1 MTHSAE
7 HARDV
12 FASARPVLDGV
23 LRNAGSGGLTRE
35 EVRDAWEAVARVLRA
50 LAPSGTA
57 SDAKAMVGALRLG
70 GLCTL
75 DEAHGLLDL
84 HALSGRLDADPTGTT
99 AAGELPMQ
107 LVATATRTLE
117 RVVQSAGD
125 STDAAPLYAE
135 YARAASVPR
144 PLPLSPAQPAPLPN
158 VTRTVAPLPPPSPYA
173 KGAALPLSPTPP
185 GGGGRSSAF
194 VVGLMLVCLVAAGV
208 AAVLFTRIADRDA
221 MAEGVTA
228 YQAGQRVAA
237 RIAFEQAL
245 ANDPSDARPL
255 VFLGRLSREEGD
267 LAQARRLLEQAVQRD
282 PEYALA
288 HRELAAALLA
298 DGQPELARRFY
309 VRAVTIDPN
318 DRLAQGFLGCA
329 LARLGRVDEARRWT
343 DRAGPGD
350 WVACANAS
358 TPPVNP

>member
-1 MTHSAE
+1 VTHSAE
-7 HARDV
+7 HARDA
-12 FASARPVLDGV
+12 FAAARPVLDGV
-23 LRNAGSGGLTRE
+23 RRNSAPGGLSRDD
-35 EVRDAWEAVARVLRA
+35 VRGAWEAVARVLRA
-50 LAPSGTA
+50 IAPSDTA
-57 SDAKAMVGALRLG
+57 SDAKALVGALRQG

-75 DEAHGLLDL
+75 DEAHGLIDL
-84 HALSGRLDADPTGTT
+84 HALSVRLDADPAGTT
-99 AAGELPMQ
+99 AAGELPRQ
-107 LVATATRTLE
+107 LVANATRTLE
-117 RVVQSAGD
+117 RMVQTAGD
-125 STDAAPLYAE
+125 STNAAPLYAE
-135 YARAASVPR
+135 YARAASLP
-144 PLPLSPAQPAPLPN
+144 PMPPASSPPATPLSPPPFETTA
-158 VTRTVAPLPPPSPYA
+158 APLPPP
-173 KGAALPLSPTPP
+173 T

-194 VVGLMLVCLVAAGV
+194 VVGLVVVCLVAAGV

-221 MAEGVTA
+221 MAQGVTA
-228 YQAGQRVAA
+228 YEAGQRVAA

-245 ANDPSDARPL
+245 ANDPSDARPF

-282 PEYALA
+282 PGYALA

-309 VRAVTIDPN
+309 VRALTIDPD

-329 LARLGRVDEARRWT
+329 LARLGRIDEARRWT

-358 TPPVNP
+358 IPPVNP

>member
-1 MTHSAE
+1 VTHSAE
-7 HARDV
+7 HARDA
-12 FASARPVLDGV
+12 FASARPVLEGV
-23 LRNAGSGGLTRE
+23 LRNAAPGGLSRD
-35 EVRDAWEAVARVLRA
+35 EVRSAWDAVLRVLRA
-50 LAPSGTA
+50 LVPEHTA
-57 SDAKAMVGALRLG
+57 ADAKAMVGALRQG

-75 DEAHGLLDL
+75 DEAHGLIDL
-84 HALSGRLDADPTGTT
+84 HALAVRLDADPTGTA
-99 AAGELPMQ
+99 AAGDLPRQ
-107 LVATATRTLE
+107 LVATAMRTLE
-117 RVVQSAGD
+117 RIVQTAGD

-135 YARAASVPR
+135 YTRAASP
-144 PLPLSPAQPAPLPN
+144 PP
-158 VTRTVAPLPPPSPYA
+158 PLPPPPPQAERSVSP
-173 KGAALPLSPTPP
+173 PP
-185 GGGGRSSAF
+185 ARTTGGGRSSAF
-194 VVGLMLVCLVAAGV
+194 VVGLVVVCLVAAGV
-208 AAVLFTRIADRDA
+208 AAVLFTRIANRDA
-221 MAEGVTA
+221 MSEGVTA

-309 VRAVTIDPN
+309 VRALTIDPT
-318 DRLAQGFLGCA
+318 DRLAQGFLGCS
-329 LARLGRVDEARRWT
+329 LARLGRVEEARRWL

-350 WVACANAS
+350 WVACANAAV
-358 TPPVNP
+358 PPVRP